1 MSTTGAGASGAALLV
16 DLLDELLVLII
27 LHLPLRD
34 IGALLLLGNHRLT
47 SLIRSSIEIQ
57 YLLEQQLSG
66 VEENASLLRVTEGL
80 SIADRLAELRL
91 REKRWLEFNPSAR
104 RQIQAP
110 PSTVEYYLEGD
121 ICIAA
126 DRAVHN
132 GAGAPE
138 HPTCLQTIH
147 LSNAESVRES
157 GWTPVYR
164 PAKDKR
170 IISYVLAS
178 AQDLMC
184 VVTSDVSPGVN
195 GAFPVQIELLT
206 ISGQPHPLAKSP
218 TIDLCTHGH
227 EGAPTIIMEIV
238 GARIGACVSHGNKY
252 HLYLFDWLKNVSC
265 MKDPIKMR
273 SRGFA
278 LLSEDAVLCWVFG
291 NSLDIIFIRPR
302 YGEVRLL
309 FPPFLRN
316 SPGRD
321 NVIHSVT
328 FSSFPPPD
336 ERGHAHPSPG
346 ARFRP
351 SPERVIGVNFYT
363 DSSPTSAK
371 LIINSKGFLEFARG
385 QLRPPNMAAW
395 SWEFWGPRFTRFV
408 RGHEFHGDLFGASS
422 FGWRLASIPTDAVAH
437 PAPITVLDFSPY
449 RIRRLGPAI
458 ASGKHAQSEHA
469 EIKLSP
475 PPRPLPKSG
484 DADGDGDHEVD
495 PAYADLEGQGLDSEV
510 PCIRVVSK
518 ELFDYDY
525 LHMSNECIVGVK
537 WSGDF
542 VDKFELLYFV

>member
-1 MSTTGAGASGAALLV
+1 MATTAGPGPVLV
-16 DLLDELLVLII
+16 ELLDELLVLII

-34 IGALLLLGNHRLT
+34 IGTVLLLGNHRLT
-47 SLIRSSIEIQ
+47 SLIQSSIEIQ
-57 YLLEQQLSG
+57 YLLEQHLAS
-66 VEENASLLRVTEGL
+66 VDENAPLLHSEGL
-80 SIADRLAELRL
+80 PIAARLAELRA
-91 REKRWLEFNPSAR
+91 RERRWLEFNPSAR
-104 RQIQAP
+104 GEIRAP
-110 PSTVEYYLEGD
+110 AATVEYYLEGD

-147 LSNAESVRES
+147 LSNVRER
-157 GWTPVYR
+157 GCQWTPVYR

-178 AQDLMC
+178 AQDLI
-184 VVTSDVSPGVN
+184 DVNPGVN
-195 GAFPVQIELLT
+195 GDFPVQIELLT
-206 ISGQPHPLAKSP
+206 IAGQPHPLAKSP

-252 HLYLFDWLKNVSC
+252 NLYLFDWLKNESC

-291 NSLDIIFIRPR
+291 NSLDFIFIRPR

-309 FPPFLRN
+309 FPPFLRF

-336 ERGHAHPSPG
+336 ERGHAHPPPG

-351 SPERVIGVNFYT
+351 SPDRVIGINFYT
-363 DSSPTSAK
+363 DSSPTSGK
-371 LIINSKGFLEFARG
+371 LIINTKGFLEFARG

-395 SWEFWGPRFTRFV
+395 SWEFWGPRFTRFI
-408 RGHEFHGDLFGASS
+408 RAHEFHGDLFGASS

-437 PAPITVLDFSPY
+437 PAPISVLDFSPY
-449 RIRRLGPAI
+449 RIRRLGRAI
-458 ASGKHAQSEHA
+458 VGGEYAGNEHA
-469 EIKLSP
+469 EIRLSP
-475 PPRPLPKSG
+475 PPRPPPKSVSG
-484 DADGDGDHEVD
+484 DADADGDGDHEVD

-510 PCIRVVSK
+510 PCIHVVSK

-525 LHMSNECIVGVK
+525 LHMSNECIIGVK